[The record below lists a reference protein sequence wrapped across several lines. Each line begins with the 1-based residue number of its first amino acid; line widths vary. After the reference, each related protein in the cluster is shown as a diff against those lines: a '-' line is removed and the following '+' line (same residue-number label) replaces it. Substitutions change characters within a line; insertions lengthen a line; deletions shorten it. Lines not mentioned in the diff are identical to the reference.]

1 MLIRLITLISF
12 PGTFSGPSLTD
23 SEDDDD
29 SESED
34 EDEDSSLGD
43 VDSVRDEDHGEEEE
57 TPYEPSVPQR
67 PRMLTDSSE
76 DR

>member
-1 MLIRLITLISF
+1 MFSF
-12 PGTFSGPSLTD
+12 FKGTFSGPSLTD
-23 SEDDDD
+23 SEDDDDD

-43 VDSVRDEDHGEEEE
+43 VDSVRDEDAGEDHEE

-67 PRMLTDSSE
+67 PRLLTDSSE